1 MRYEA
6 TMVVSIKGRDEE
18 DCVARLIESLFEFG
32 TITDSLADGLQLDDN
47 PRLLDVVVKRSR
59 RDAKPPAW

>member
-1 MRYEA
+1 MHYEA
-6 TMVVSIKGRDEE
+6 TLTVSIKSRDEE
-18 DCVARLIESLFEFG
+18 DRVARLIESLFESG

-59 RDAKPPAW
+59 RDAKPPAR